1 MKKITKSVA
10 RKLYAQKKSFIIVP
24 CKCAPTS
31 TFAIEMK
38 PGWMFRNF
46 DVFYNEFYFYNCN
59 PETGRY
65 PAFYVKED

>member
-1 MKKITKSVA
+1 MKKITKATA
-10 RKLYAQKKSFIIVP
+10 RKMYANKQTFIMVP

-31 TFAIEMK
+31 IFAVEMK

-46 DVFYNEFYFYNCN
+46 DVMYNEFAYYNCN

-65 PAFYVKED
+65 ISFYIKGD

>member
-1 MKKITKSVA
+1 MKKITKAAA
-10 RKLYAQKKSFIIVP
+10 RKMYANKQTFIMVP

-31 TFAIEMK
+31 IFAVEMK

-46 DVFYNEFYFYNCN
+46 DVMYNEFLYYNCN

-65 PAFYVKED
+65 ISFYIKGD

>member
-1 MKKITKSVA
+1 MKKINKSTA

-31 TFAIEMK
+31 TFAVKMK

-46 DVFYNEFYFYNCN
+46 DVFYNEFYFYNCD

>member
-1 MKKITKSVA
+1 MKKISKASA
-10 RKLYAQKKSFIIVP
+10 RKLYAQKKSFVIVP

-46 DVFYNEFYFYNCN
+46 DVMYNEFLYYNCN
-59 PETGRY
+59 PETGRRI
-65 PAFYVKED
+65 AFYIEED